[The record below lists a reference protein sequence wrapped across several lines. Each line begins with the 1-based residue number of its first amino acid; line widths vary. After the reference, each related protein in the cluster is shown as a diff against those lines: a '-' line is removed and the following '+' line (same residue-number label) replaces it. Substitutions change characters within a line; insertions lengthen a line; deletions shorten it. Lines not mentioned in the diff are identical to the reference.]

1 MPRNVHMLDEN
12 DDTPRDGVIAAVA
25 EQQHGVI
32 ALHQLVALGLS
43 ASAVRSRVAAGRL
56 HRVHRAVFAVG
67 RGGLTR
73 RGRIAAAVL
82 ACPPGTAASH
92 RTVAA
97 LLDLRI
103 RPRPWIDVT
112 VPGSTARRRDGF
124 RIHSGA
130 TRTAADVTV
139 IDNIPCTTLAR
150 TLLDLAEDATRR
162 EVERACDQAD
172 TQRLLDMRALD
183 AVLARADGRRGAS
196 LLRSVLAEHHVGTTL
211 TRSELEERFL
221 AIARKVGLPPDAV
234 NFWIRFVEGDG
245 AEADF
250 IWHHQRLIVE
260 VDGRDVH
267 TTGRAFETDRR
278 RDQRLMLLGF
288 RVVRFTWRQA
298 LFDERRVAATL
309 RGLLS

>member
-1 MPRNVHMLDEN
+1 MLDAN
-12 DDTPRDGVIAAVA
+12 DKTPLDGVIASVA
-25 EQQHGVI
+25 ERQHGVI
-32 ALHQLVALGLS
+32 ALHQLVTLGLS
-43 ASAVRSRVAAGRL
+43 ASAVRSRVATGRL

-67 RGGLTR
+67 RGGLTH

-82 ACPPGTAASH
+82 ACRPGTAASH

-103 RPRPWIDVT
+103 RTRPWIDVT
-112 VPGSTARRRDGF
+112 APCSTARRRDGF

-130 TRTAADVTV
+130 TLTAADVTL

-150 TLLDLAEDATRR
+150 TLLDVADDATRR

-172 TQRLLDMRALD
+172 TQRLLDMHAID
-183 AVLARADGRRGAS
+183 EVLTRADGRRGAV
-196 LLRSVLAEHHVGTTL
+196 LLRSVLAEHRAGTTL

-221 AIARKVGLPPDAV
+221 AIAREAGLPPDAV
-234 NFWIRFVEGDG
+234 NFWIPFREGDG

-250 IWHHQRLIVE
+250 VWHHQRLIVE

-267 TTGRAFETDRR
+267 TTRRAFDADRR

-288 RVVRFTWRQA
+288 RVVRFTWRQVS
-298 LFDERRVAATL
+298 FDARYVAATL